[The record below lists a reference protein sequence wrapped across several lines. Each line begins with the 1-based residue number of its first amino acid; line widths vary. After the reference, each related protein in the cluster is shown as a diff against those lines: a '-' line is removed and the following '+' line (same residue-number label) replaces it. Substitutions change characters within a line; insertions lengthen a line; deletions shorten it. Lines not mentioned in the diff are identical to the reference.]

1 MGNSMDHPAVDT
13 VNGLLVRAVSVD
25 EVEEWNRALNFGF
38 LRPHAGVAPELRR
51 RRWEPGRMLAGFDGE
66 RQIATYR
73 SFDTELTVPG
83 GATVAADAITN
94 VTVSATHRRRGLL
107 STMMRRDLAAAAER
121 GVAVAVLMAAEYNIY
136 GRFGFGPA
144 TRGSGWRID
153 LRRTRGLRE
162 GLPGVP
168 GGRIDFVTMAELREL
183 GAALHERWRRT
194 QPGAIVRDG
203 LWWERTVG
211 EVRVPGDEFKEPFAA
226 VHRDADG
233 TVTGLV
239 VYRVDTKW
247 DGARPD
253 STLTVDD
260 VIALDLP
267 TSVELWRFV
276 LSVDWVG
283 KVVVENLGPDD
294 PLPLLLQDPRAATP
308 HELNSDQMWLRLL
321 DTGAA
326 FEVRT
331 YGAPGRVVLEVDDK
345 LGYASGRWAIEVGAD
360 GSGRCTRTTAEADLA
375 LGASELG
382 SLYLGAETAPRLAAA
397 GLVTELRPGAAAAA
411 DLLLRTPLRAWTP
424 TEF

>member
-1 MGNSMDHPAVDT
+1 MGNSVDHPAVDT
-13 VNGLLVRAVSVD
+13 LNGLQVRAVAVD

-51 RRWEPGRMLAGFDGE
+51 RQWEPGRMLAGFDGE

-83 GATVAADAITN
+83 GATVVADAITN

-211 EVRVPGDEFKEPFAA
+211 EVRVPGGEFKEPFAA

-239 VYRVDTKW
+239 VYRVDHKW
-247 DGARPD
+247 DGACPD

-283 KVVVENLGPDD
+283 KVVVANLGPDD

-326 FEVRT
+326 FDARR
-331 YGAPGRVVLEVDDK
+331 YAAPGRVVLEVEDK

-360 GSGRCTRTTAEADLA
+360 GAGRCTRTTDEADLA
-375 LGASELG
+375 LGAAELG